1 MINQDIKRVTVHK
14 SVDLAISRKAFRE
27 AHFAKPTFTAEQGAV
42 AFDREGLG
50 SVIEWTELEANPT
63 NCVYKA
69 VCRGGSYIVKI
80 KYRKAFSLTVEHN
93 MTALLRDTTILP
105 VPEICVLCED
115 TDAFGYP
122 YLVSSLLPGI
132 QGRDFFEMP
141 GTSDDRR
148 CRLLKEFGS
157 VIAFINEQKA
167 SDGLFPV
174 HDMTGWRDDIRRKL
188 LDNRELAADL
198 PEDCR
203 ARLPVIDALLDK
215 IDIVPGPSPQ
225 GLLWGD
231 AAIHNLLVDEDGHIV
246 GIHDFENAATGDL
259 LHEQLHVAAEFN
271 RKPREIYGRP
281 HYPKE
286 FWSGYVEAGGVRI
299 EPDDTYLKVRQATRG
314 AGLFWFWEVLGVFHP
329 RTPQWLDDLEGGLR
343 SLVES

>member
-1 MINQDIKRVTVHK
+1 MINLDIKRVTVQQ
-14 SVDLAISRKAFRE
+14 SVDLGISKKAFRE
-27 AHFAKPTFTAEQGAV
+27 AYLAKPTFTAEQGAV
-42 AFDREGLG
+42 AFDSQGLG
-50 SVIEWTELEANPT
+50 PVIEWNELEANPT

-69 VCRGGSYIVKI
+69 VSSGDTYIVKI
-80 KYRKAFSLTVEHN
+80 KYRTAFSLAVEHN
-93 MTALLRDTTILP
+93 MTALLRDTTVLP

-122 YLVSSLLPGI
+122 YLISSLLPGA

-157 VIAFINEQKA
+157 MVAVINEQKV

-174 HDMTGWRDDIRRKL
+174 QDMAGWRDDIRRKL
-188 LDNRELAADL
+188 LDNQELAAGL

-203 ARLPVIDALLDK
+203 ARLPVIEDLLDK
-215 IDIVPGPSPQ
+215 IEIVPGPSPQ

-231 AAIHNLLVDEDGHIV
+231 AAMHNLLVDEDGHIV

-259 LHEQLHVAAEFN
+259 LHEQLHVAAEFG
-271 RKPREIYGRP
+271 RTPQEIYGRA
-281 HYPKE
+281 HYPQE
-286 FWSGYVEAGGVRI
+286 FWSGYVEAGGVRV

-314 AGLFWFWEVLGVFHP
+314 AGLCWFWEVLGVFHP